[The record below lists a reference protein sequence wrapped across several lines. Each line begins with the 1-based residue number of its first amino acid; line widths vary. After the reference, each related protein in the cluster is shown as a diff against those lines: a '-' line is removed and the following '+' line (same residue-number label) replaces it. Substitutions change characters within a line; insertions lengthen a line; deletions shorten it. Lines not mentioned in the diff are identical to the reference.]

1 MRISG
6 RWWVSNQSARAGMM
20 IKDSALIF
28 PQDGYLAVLAGW
40 LVWVPWNLP
49 WYLSESPKQ
58 SHLTTTPDNPGLQSH
73 HSNIV
78 CDVIIDHYELWIDL
92 NFTPS
97 HDSINKRLIFHS
109 LALVVAVMSLWEEIG
124 SCEVT
129 ESSQGESEALKD
141 ILLER
146 DEI

>member
-1 MRISG
+1 
-6 RWWVSNQSARAGMM
+6 M
-20 IKDSALIF
+20 IKDSTLIF
-28 PQDGYLAVLAGW
+28 PQDGRGQWQGPATSLCWLAGW
-40 LVWVPWNLP
+40 CEYLGTLP
-49 WYLSESPKQ
+49 DLSESPKQ

-109 LALVVAVMSLWEEIG
+109 LAPVVAVMSLWEEIG
-124 SCEVT
+124 SCEVM

-141 ILLER
+141 ILFSCDWNETH
-146 DEI
+146 DNSSINTD